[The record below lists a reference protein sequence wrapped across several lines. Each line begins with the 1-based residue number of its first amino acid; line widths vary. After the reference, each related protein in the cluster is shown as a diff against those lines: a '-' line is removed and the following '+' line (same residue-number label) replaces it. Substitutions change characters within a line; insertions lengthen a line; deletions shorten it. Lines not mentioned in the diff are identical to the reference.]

1 MQNKHSL
8 NKLNREELFEY
19 IQSLEGDIFDFESSL
34 NNKNIELSKYKLLIK
49 DILHSSNEILNTD
62 RFSDEINYEEAI
74 KNLNEYIKDYLNNN
88 NLYL

>member
-1 MQNKHSL
+1 VQNKHSL